1 MKQQE
6 DLSRDVK
13 GTEAT
18 VTPRQWTQDRDGRLA
33 LGMKS

>member
-1 MKQQE
+1 MKQQD

-18 VTPRQWTQDRDGRLA
+18 ATPRQWTQDRDGWLV